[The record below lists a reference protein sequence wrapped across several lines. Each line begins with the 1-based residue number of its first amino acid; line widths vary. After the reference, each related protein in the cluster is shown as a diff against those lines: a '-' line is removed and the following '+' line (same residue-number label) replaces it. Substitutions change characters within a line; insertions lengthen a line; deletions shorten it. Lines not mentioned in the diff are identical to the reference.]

1 MVAGLSYALQ
11 ELQPALS
18 LSRDA
23 LAAAA
28 QHQPTA
34 AFADSWNSST
44 SSSSFEESSIG
55 SSIHN
60 DIDSYSSLSG
70 TSSVQQ
76 PRPQEQQQQQRQPQQ
91 KQQEG
96 GSSELLVQ
104 FIAGGVAGAL
114 AWASVY
120 PLDVV
125 KSRMQVRDVT
135 HNEGCNLL
143 ERNMKCLC

>member
-1 MVAGLSYALQ
+1 MVAGLNYALQ
-11 ELQPALS
+11 ELQPALN

-34 AFADSWNSST
+34 AFADSWNSS
-44 SSSSFEESSIG
+44 SSFENSSIG
-55 SSIHN
+55 SSIGN
-60 DIDSYSSLSG
+60 DVGSYTSVNGSSAI
-70 TSSVQQ
+70 QQ
-76 PRPQEQQQQQRQPQQ
+76 PRPQEQQQQQ

-135 HNEGCNLL
+135 WS
-143 ERNMKCLC
+143 MKCLC